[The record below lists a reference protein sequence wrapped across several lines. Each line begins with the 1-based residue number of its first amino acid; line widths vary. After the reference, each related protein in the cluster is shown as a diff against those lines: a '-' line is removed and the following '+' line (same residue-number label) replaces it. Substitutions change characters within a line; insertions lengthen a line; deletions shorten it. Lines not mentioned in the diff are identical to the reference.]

1 VSSVPFDGAPRV
13 EEVAGG
19 VFAAIPPAGGWLRSN
34 TGFIRGRTDV
44 VAIDTCATEDT
55 TRAFLAAV
63 ARTTDR
69 PVRTLVNTHH
79 HGEHTNG
86 NALLAEATII
96 GHERC
101 RTAILQRSGGL
112 GGVLFDDVDWGSL
125 VPVAPAVTFR
135 HRLDVFVDDRR
146 IELIQLAS
154 AAHTTDDIVAWL
166 PEEGVLFSGDL
177 VLNGSTPFVLMGSV
191 AGSLEALDCIAE
203 LEPEVI
209 VPGHGPPCTMTA
221 VDQCGR
227 YLRWLQYQAPELRG
241 AGLTPLE
248 AARQLD
254 LGEFAD
260 LAFDVR
266 IVANLHRAYA
276 ECAGVR
282 PGEAIDITAA
292 LHDMAALN
300 GGAPLAAFE

>member
-1 VSSVPFDGAPRV
+1 MSSVPTERRPRV

-19 VFAAIPPAGGWLRSN
+19 VFAVIPSDGGWLRSN
-34 TGFIRGRTDV
+34 TGFIGGRSHV
-44 VAIDTCATEDT
+44 VAIDTCATEAL
-55 TRAFLAAV
+55 TREFLAAV
-63 ARTTDR
+63 TTTTGL
-69 PVRTLVNTHH
+69 PVRVLVNTHH

-86 NALLAEATII
+86 NAFVTDATIV

-101 RTAILQRSGGL
+101 RTAILGRAQ
-112 GGVLFDDVDWGSL
+112 GVGDELFGDVDWGSI
-125 VPVAPAVTFR
+125 VPVAPALTFR
-135 HRLDVFVDDRR
+135 HRMDVFVDEVRV
-146 IELIQLAS
+146 ELIQLAS

-166 PEEGVLFSGDL
+166 PDVGVLFAGDL
-177 VLNGSTPFVLMGSV
+177 VVNGSTPFVLMGSV

-209 VPGHGPPCTMTA
+209 VPGHGPPCTVAA

-227 YLRWLQYQAPELRG
+227 YLRWLQNRAPELRG
-241 AGLTPLE
+241 AGLSPLE

-260 LAFDVR
+260 LAHDVR

-282 PGEAIDITAA
+282 PGAPIDVAAA

-300 GGAPLAAFE
+300 GGTRLAAFE